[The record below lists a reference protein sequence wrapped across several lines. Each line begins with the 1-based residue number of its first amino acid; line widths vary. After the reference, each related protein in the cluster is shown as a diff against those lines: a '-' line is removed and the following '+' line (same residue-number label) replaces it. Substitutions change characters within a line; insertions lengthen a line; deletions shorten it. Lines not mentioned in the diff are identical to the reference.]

1 MTNSTIR
8 RVVGP
13 LETMFAGPRWRTR
26 GILWLA
32 AAAAGLVVVALAM
45 LSDLALE
52 LFRHLHAGR
61 PWVPFV
67 LLPMTGMLI
76 VFATKNWFPGT
87 QGSGIPQ
94 VIAAAR
100 LATAGAPTGTLV
112 SLRIAAGKVGLVVLG
127 LFGGYSIGREGP
139 SVQVAASVV
148 DSARR
153 FLPHHHAR
161 AIKPA
166 DLILA
171 GGAAGVAAAFNT
183 PLAGIMFAI
192 EELGRRH
199 EEATTGGI
207 LLVTVILSGLVAIGF
222 QGNYVYFGHLDVGN
236 VARGIVVPVVVCG
249 VSCGILGGVFSRLLL
264 MPQRHAH
271 WWLWRVRAARPV
283 AFAGLCGL
291 IVATIGWASD
301 GYTFGS
307 GYAATASAIAGQSTL
322 DWSAPFSKFAA
333 TVISYFSG
341 IPGGIFA
348 PALAIG
354 AAAGFDLAPWMAA
367 FANQHQVVAL
377 CMTAFL
383 AAVTQAPITAA
394 IIVMEM
400 VDGHGMVLSLMGVAL
415 VAKVVSALFGPELY
429 QHLALG
435 FEKPSVG
442 SAQSLA
448 SRAGRTC

>member
-1 MTNSTIR
+1 MTRLTVWGRLAAI
-8 RVVGP
+8 VG
-13 LETMFAGPRWRTR
+13 GPRWRTR
-26 GILWLA
+26 IVLWLA
-32 AAAAGLVVVALAM
+32 AMVAGVVVVALAV

-52 LFRHLHAGR
+52 QFRHLSTGR

-67 LLPMTGMLI
+67 LMPLTGMLI
-76 VFATKNWFPGT
+76 VFATKTWFPGT

-100 LATAGAPTGTLV
+100 LAAIGAPTDALV
-112 SLRIAAGKVGLVVLG
+112 SSRIAAGKVGLVVLG
-127 LFGGYSIGREGP
+127 LFGGFSIGREGP
-139 SVQVAASVV
+139 SVQVSASVV
-148 DSARR
+148 NCARR
-153 FLPHHHAR
+153 FLPGRHAR
-161 AIKPA
+161 AIRPA
-166 DLILA
+166 DLVLA

-199 EEATTGGI
+199 EEARTGGV
-207 LLVTVILSGLVAIGF
+207 LLITVILSGLVAIGF
-222 QGNYVYFGHLDVGN
+222 QGNYIYFGHLDVGD
-236 VARGIVVPVVVCG
+236 VARGIVVPVAVCG
-249 VSCGILGGVFSRLLL
+249 ISCGILGGVFSRLLL

-271 WWLWRVRAARPV
+271 WWLWRIRAALPV
-283 AFAGLCGL
+283 AFAGVCGL
-291 IVATIGWASD
+291 IVATIGWASG

-307 GYAATASAIAGQSTL
+307 GYAVTANAIAGHATL

-333 TVISYFSG
+333 TVVSYFSG

-354 AAAGFDLAPWMAA
+354 AAAGFDLAPWLTA
-367 FANQHQVVAL
+367 FANQHQIVAL

-415 VAKVVSALFGPELY
+415 VAKVVSATFGPELY
-429 QHLALG
+429 QQLALG
-435 FEKPSVG
+435 FDKRSTSG
-442 SAQSLA
+442 
-448 SRAGRTC
+448 